1 MRQIILDTETTGLEV
16 AQGHRVIE
24 IGALE
29 MVDRRL
35 TGERFHTYLD
45 PERDIEQ
52 GALEVHG
59 LSQEFLQDKPRF
71 ADIAGELLEFVGDS
85 ELVVHNAP
93 FDLGFLDHELER
105 LGHAADAL
113 SARGPVLDTLALA
126 RDLHPGQRN
135 SLDAL
140 CKRYEV
146 DSSARSLHGAL
157 LDAELLAEVYLAMT
171 GGQEDLGLSLAQDS
185 DAAAGADNLVAG
197 ERPALRVLRAS
208 AEELAAHRARLEA
221 IREASGHCLWL
232 EQEEGGPD

>member
-146 DSSARSLHGAL
+146 DNSARSLHGAL

-185 DAAAGADNLVAG
+185 DAAAEADNLAAG